1 MPISFCRNKES
12 GAVSPYKREFDMS
25 DTLLVQTSVPD
36 EAAGRRIG
44 RILVEE
50 RLAAC
55 ATLSAESLSFY
66 WWEGKISTET
76 ERILF
81 IKTRKDLYENLE
93 ARIRDIHPYSLPE
106 IIAFP
111 IEKGLNPYLE
121 WIVKETKILSS

>member
-1 MPISFCRNKES
+1 
-12 GAVSPYKREFDMS
+12 MS
-25 DTLLVQTSVPD
+25 ETFLIQTSVPD
-36 EAAGRRIG
+36 EAAGRRIA

-81 IKTRKDLYENLE
+81 IKTRKDLYNDLE
-93 ARIRDIHPYSLPE
+93 ARIREIHPYSLPE

-111 IEKGLNPYLE
+111 IEKGLSPYLD
-121 WIVKETKILSS
+121 WIAKETKSPSS